1 MSPPLI
7 FHFRRLANHLSRRSK
22 ADSTG
27 HGNPCLIEMNI
38 SGNRFGNLLLLHPLK
53 GDAISEAEISPLG
66 RETPLDGSPMQ
77 RGIYKY

>member
-1 MSPPLI
+1 
-7 FHFRRLANHLSRRSK
+7 
-22 ADSTG
+22 
-27 HGNPCLIEMNI
+27 MNI